1 MEEIQNSIRPPRAG
15 WADALRVLAMLSVV
29 MLHCAVLPVGTET
42 PGDTRFWV
50 INLLDG
56 GVRWGV
62 PVFVMLSGAF
72 LLDPKKEMN
81 TGQWLSHVG
90 RVALL
95 TVFWGGVYALY
106 AARGAHLGLEWLLEG
121 LISLVTG
128 RLYYHLWF
136 LPMLLGL
143 YILLPIL
150 RAFVKGA
157 DRKTL
162 WYAALLWA
170 VAVPGLDVLFS
181 IWPNIAGHGWFTALD
196 LRHLYGYGGYF
207 LFGYLL
213 RTCEIRP
220 KRAYCLYAAGV
231 LGLVVTWWTTYTAS
245 LKLGRFSGMLY
256 ANLTPNVCATALA
269 IFLAFRHLDIGKR
282 PFWAKLSALSLGVF
296 VLHPLFI
303 DLTVRLD
310 FPPEAWNLALS
321 IPLRCLLVTA
331 LSLAA
336 AWLLRKLPKAG
347 KLIA

>member
-1 MEEIQNSIRPPRAG
+1 MEETQSSIRPSRVG
-15 WADALRVLAMLSVV
+15 WADALRVFAMLSVV
-29 MLHCAVLPVGTET
+29 MLHCAVLPIGTET

-50 INLLDG
+50 MNLLDG

-72 LLDPKKEMN
+72 LLDPKKEM
-81 TGQWLSHVG
+81 TTRQWLSHMG

-95 TVFWGGVYALY
+95 TVFWGAVYALY

-162 WYAALLWA
+162 WYAAVLWA

-220 KRAYCLYAAGV
+220 KRAYCLYAAGA
-231 LGLVVTWWTTYTAS
+231 LGLAVTWWTAYTAS
-245 LKLGRFSGMLY
+245 LKMGRFSGMLY

-269 IFLAFRHLDIGKR
+269 VFLLVRHLDIGKG
-282 PFWAKLSALSLGVF
+282 PLWAKLSALSLGVF

-303 DLTVRLD
+303 DLTVRLA
-310 FPPEAWNLALS
+310 FPPDRWNLALS
-321 IPLRCLLVTA
+321 IPLRCLMVTL
-331 LSLAA
+331 LSLGS
-336 AWLLRKLPKAG
+336 AWLIRKLPRVG